1 MMKSAERGEGRCA
14 LPIKLSY
21 INARGEEA
29 ILDDDEGSFAHELI
43 GREGFEF
50 PSLNLAE
57 HDYGNGSTDIVAITV
72 KNREVT
78 CYFWADVM
86 DIPHW
91 EDKFDEV
98 KAILL
103 QTGQKENEWGKLK
116 IRVDQGRDTQDGKR
130 SHYVYLNCVY
140 SKGLDTLVRDNM
152 SRVKFSL
159 TFKAT
164 EPYFYDGYQY
174 SVITKAEEAGFLYM
188 NKAQIFTD
196 LAKAREYSG
205 YVDDG
210 SGNNSKYYFQIPNS
224 IPTQFYAFSK
234 DETLYFGDA
243 KLCNTQTEARN
254 ITGES
259 SAGNSW
265 WGVSID
271 GESKYYARK
280 DDTTLF
286 LQSSESSSLNDIYIM
301 AEKVY
306 PEIYIHGPAENISLI
321 NNTTGRK
328 IVLEGSISL
337 THTQSIKIVTAP
349 FKRSIKR
356 GSTNLIPYLSIDS
369 TLDWYLAHGNN
380 EIEFNNSATTPE
392 SYVKFTYTE
401 RRSSVV

>member
-1 MMKSAERGEGRCA
+1 MMKSAKRGEGRCA

-29 ILDDDEGSFAHELI
+29 ILDDDEGTFAHELI

-50 PSLNLAE
+50 PSLDLAE

-78 CYFWADVM
+78 CYFWADPI

-91 EDKFDEV
+91 EDKFEDV
-98 KAILL
+98 KYILL

-116 IRVDQGRDTQDGKR
+116 IRVNHGRDEQDGQR

-140 SKGLDTLVRDNM
+140 SKGLDSLVRDNEN
-152 SRVKFSL
+152 RVKFSL

-174 SVITKAEEAGFLYM
+174 SVTTKADDSGFLYF
-188 NKAQIFTD
+188 NKGQICASLD
-196 LAKAREYSG
+196 EAKTYT
-205 YVDDG
+205 
-210 SGNNSKYYFQIPNS
+210 GNNSK
-224 IPTQFYAFSK
+224 
-234 DETLYFGDA
+234 LYFRISGTNPAQYYAIHPTDTIFMGDA
-243 KLCNTQTEARN
+243 QLSNTSGTEDERN
-254 ITGES
+254 K
-259 SAGNSW
+259 SW
-265 WGVSID
+265 WQVTINGD
-271 GESKYYARK
+271 TKYY
-280 DDTTLF
+280 TINNGTSLF
-286 LQSSESSSLNDIYIM
+286 LQSAESSSVNQVYIM

-321 NNTTGRK
+321 NKTTGRK
-328 IVLEGSISL
+328 IELDGRITLS
-337 THTQSIKIVTAP
+337 HTQYIKIITTP

-380 EIEFNNSATTPE
+380 DIEFNNSATTPS
-392 SYVKFTYTE
+392 SYIRYTYTE
-401 RRSSVV
+401 RRASVI

>member
-1 MMKSAERGEGRCA
+1 M
-14 LPIKLSY
+14 PIRLSY

-29 ILDDDEGSFAHELI
+29 VLDDDEGSFAHELI

-50 PSLNLAE
+50 PSLDLKE
-57 HDYGNGSTDIVAITV
+57 HDYGNGSTDIVAVTL

-91 EDKFDEV
+91 EEKFDEV
-98 KAILL
+98 KHILL

-116 IRVDQGRDTQDGKR
+116 IRLNTGRDTQDGNR

-140 SKGLDTLVRDNM
+140 AGGLDTLVRDNM

-174 SVITKAEEAGFLYM
+174 SVTTKNDDTGLLYFQT
-188 NKAQIFTD
+188 AQICNSLD
-196 LAKAREYSG
+196 EAKEYT
-205 YVDDG
+205 
-210 SGNNSKYYFQIPNS
+210 GNNSSLYFQI
-224 IPTQFYAFSK
+224 
-234 DETLYFGDA
+234 
-243 KLCNTQTEARN
+243 
-254 ITGES
+254 TGS
-259 SAGNSW
+259 NP
-265 WGVSID
+265 V
-271 GESKYYARK
+271 KYYAVSP
-280 DDTTLF
+280 DALMM
-286 LQSSESSSLNDIYIM
+286 QSASIFNTAAQARNATGEQDAGNHWWSVNMDGVTRYYAIQEESSLFMQAAQTESISEVFIS

-306 PEIYIHGPAENISLI
+306 PEIIIHGPAENISLV

-328 IVLEGSISL
+328 IELEGSITLSHSQYIRII
-337 THTQSIKIVTAP
+337 TTP

-380 EIEFNNSATTPE
+380 EVQFNNSATTPE
-392 SYVKFTYTE
+392 SYIQFKYTE
-401 RRSSVV
+401 RRASVQ